1 MKTVNLEEILAN
13 AIGIS
18 VDYLLFKNE
27 VQIVSPSEALEAM
40 REACNQTVDLCNEN
54 AQLKVTG
61 SISDDDFDV
70 EVDRELILNT
80 KSQII

>member
-40 REACNQTVDLCNEN
+40 RESCNQAIELCAGEVEQYEKQSILDL
-54 AQLKVTG
+54 
-61 SISDDDFDV
+61 
-70 EVDRELILNT
+70 